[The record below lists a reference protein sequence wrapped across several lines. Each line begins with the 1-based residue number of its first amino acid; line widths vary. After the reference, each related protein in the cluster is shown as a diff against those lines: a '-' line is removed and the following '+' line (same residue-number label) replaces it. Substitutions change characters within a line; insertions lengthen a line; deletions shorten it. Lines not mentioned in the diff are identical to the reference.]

1 MYNKIK
7 QIQQTDKRE
16 SKSLKGEIL
25 FYKKLRI
32 EKNSITAITGSGGKT
47 SLMFRLAEE
56 LSLKGKVLITT
67 TTKIFAPDENQYENL
82 FLFNNMEREN
92 LKGKGKN
99 IDILGSEIKEGKLFS
114 PSEKEI
120 FDLKEYYDY
129 IIYEADGSKQK
140 MMKFWRDDEPC
151 ILPYTDKIIGVA
163 NIKVLGKSFSEEN
176 VHRYNMYINNNKI
189 YYKED
194 RNKEIIDKNILK
206 SYLQNGDFFKNV
218 PEKVE
223 NILFLNGVE
232 TESEILTAFDFS
244 KEIKNFVFGSVKENK
259 LYSPK
264 EISAV
269 VMGSGESKRFGS
281 NKLLKKD
288 KWCSHDRDSFEKT
301 Q

>member
-82 FLFNNMEREN
+82 FLFNNIEREN

-176 VHRYNMYINNNKI
+176 VHRYNMYIDNNKI
-189 YYKED
+189 
-194 RNKEIIDKNILK
+194 
-206 SYLQNGDFFKNV
+206 
-218 PEKVE
+218 
-223 NILFLNGVE
+223 
-232 TESEILTAFDFS
+232 
-244 KEIKNFVFGSVKENK
+244 
-259 LYSPK
+259 
-264 EISAV
+264 
-269 VMGSGESKRFGS
+269 
-281 NKLLKKD
+281 
-288 KWCSHDRDSFEKT
+288 
-301 Q
+301 